1 MFRSVNILREVLPP
15 AEVMRNREIH
25 RISSTPCCDNV
36 AQPEKDHCECVDPF
50 RSLRSIAQ
58 RANQNDKEKTDV
70 ETEENLKYIFSST
83 CS

>member
-1 MFRSVNILREVLPP
+1 MFISVNILREVLPS
-15 AEVMRNREIH
+15 AEVMRNREVD

-36 AQPEKDHCECVDPF
+36 AQPEKEHCECVDPF

-58 RANQNDKEKTDV
+58 RTNQNDKEKANV
-70 ETEENLKYIFSST
+70 KTEEDLKYIFSST